1 MKGTCYKETVRT
13 FRAAH
18 VCLNRRCEARRRAI
32 ATMCLCHDV
41 LPYDLI
47 RMALHVFVNAGLLQG
62 PHRLLHFVL
71 EILHNARLERV
82 QGIFEVAAELLLQGL
97 QPLLHLGTQAAA
109 LLGKGRILHLK
120 GALGLL
126 SGHEFIQVA
135 CLISPRTA
143 CSNSCRKACSSI
155 RASVKP
161 ADAHPFSSAFHECH

>member
-32 ATMCLCHDV
+32 ASMCLCHDV

-82 QGIFEVAAELLLQGL
+82 QGIFEVAAQLLLQGL

-109 LLGKGRILHLK
+109 LLGEGRILHLK
-120 GALGLL
+120 GCLGSIEWPRVHPSCMLDFASHCLFELLSKGLL
-126 SGHEFIQVA
+126 FDQSIRQA
-135 CLISPRTA
+135 CR
-143 CSNSCRKACSSI
+143 CSSI
-155 RASVKP
+155 FVS
-161 ADAHPFSSAFHECH
+161 FS